1 MSIANKRFGLLKCH
15 GKKKI
20 LTKASFFIFIKCLI
34 CTKIGKKEKVLVI
47 KWSPIQE
54 HERKRKNVD
63 GTWIMDSKCV
73 HVKYEIA
80 YVQLVTTIV
89 LHTFE

>member
-1 MSIANKRFGLLKCH
+1 
-15 GKKKI
+15 
-20 LTKASFFIFIKCLI
+20 
-34 CTKIGKKEKVLVI
+34 
-47 KWSPIQE
+47 
-54 HERKRKNVD
+54 
-63 GTWIMDSKCV
+63 MDSKCV